1 MIKEARDLLD
11 ILGHLI
17 KPYGKLELLEDGY
30 GYLKGLFPTEKSAQY
45 YLGYTCGYANALGW
59 NIGWCNIKKIA
70 KGNVW
75 QLTRRLEKR

>member
-1 MIKEARDLLD
+1 MIKEARDLID
-11 ILGHLI
+11 MIGHLI
-17 KPYGKLELLEDGY
+17 KPNGKLELLEG

-45 YLGYTCGYANALGW
+45 YLGYTCGYVQALGW

-75 QLTRRLEKR
+75 QLVRRLEKR